1 MSQNFNKIKH
11 ILDYYTFNN
20 NNIQQLMTYQ
30 YYQEK
35 AKIYNKIPQKKEIKP
50 INKAY
55 N

>member
-1 MSQNFNKIKH
+1 MLIMSQNFNKIKH

-35 AKIYNKIPQKKEIKP
+35 AKISKKNPSNKR
-50 INKAY
+50 N
-55 N
+55 